1 MCFVIA
7 TVATTVAN
15 EFQRALKNVGPSSKV
30 AEYRSLW
37 LRLTKITRDTGNSL
51 CYTMI
56 FLCLYLFMTITL
68 SIYGLLSQIQSGLG
82 LKDIGL
88 TLTAAFSIGLL
99 FFICDIGHFAS
110 MNVRFFLH
118 TKFKIKYNLLQI
130 IIFY

>member
-1 MCFVIA
+1 MCLIIA
-7 TVATTVAN
+7 TVATNVAN
-15 EFQRALKNVGPSSKV
+15 DFQKALKNVGPASKV

-37 LRLTKITRDTGNSL
+37 LRLTKITRDTGASM

-68 SIYGLLSQIQSGLG
+68 SIYGLLSQIQAGLG

-88 TLTAAFSIGLL
+88 AITAGFSIALL

-110 MNVRFFLH
+110 QNV
-118 TKFKIKYNLLQI
+118 IV
-130 IIFY
+130 